1 MSTRTSV
8 ARWHRYRIP
17 PAIAFVVSSVG
28 GSTRRRPTL
37 APQVRGTVAPRIV
50 ESLERRGWHTHRI
63 GAAAYVHAPDGSIHL
78 ILGVWRRRS
87 TPPGWA
93 VRLGRASAGYRRR
106 LERAAREQR
115 WRRQSRDLVGRFS
128 AVMPWTRWPTPR
140 VYAFDPVGPSVADQ
154 VAALEAIDRR
164 RWVAAFP
171 PDAPELELRA
181 LDGDR

>member
-1 MSTRTSV
+1 MSSRTSV
-8 ARWHRYRIP
+8 ARWHRHRIP

-28 GSTRRRPTL
+28 GSTRRRPSL

-50 ESLERRGWHTHRI
+50 ESLERRGWHIHRI
-63 GAAAYVHAPDGSIHL
+63 GAAAYVHAPDGAIHL

-93 VRLGRASAGYRRR
+93 ARLGTASAGYRRR

-115 WRRQSRDLVGRFS
+115 WRRQLRTKTGQFS
-128 AVMPWTRWPTPR
+128 VVMPWTRWPTPAA
-140 VYAFDPVGPSVADQ
+140 YSFDPVGPSVADQ
-154 VAALEAIDRR
+154 VDELEAADRR
-164 RWVAAFP
+164 RWCDSFP
-171 PDAPELELRA
+171 AEAPELELRA